1 MYFYKK
7 DNNLI
12 ILYKDKIYKL
22 ENFIFKHGKTFEDI
36 EEMII
41 KKYKQN
47 EMNKKNINNLRKNDQ
62 SFYKKLARQYETCLI
77 NNEIIYHKTWNGI
90 SIHNENKQW
99 ESNFNLDVFFDNVS
113 IDKVVLTSPTIKKK
127 DGTFYVKVKTK
138 GNKIIAVK
146 NRDILECFF
155 YICKEILSQF
165 YGYNYIGIGRSVEES
180 KVDYLLKNKKKA
192 QILYQDQLSKEL
204 GLILAR

>member
-127 DGTFYVKVKTK
+127 M
-138 GNKIIAVK
+138 
-146 NRDILECFF
+146 EH
-155 YICKEILSQF
+155 SM
-165 YGYNYIGIGRSVEES
+165 
-180 KVDYLLKNKKKA
+180 
-192 QILYQDQLSKEL
+192 
-204 GLILAR
+204 